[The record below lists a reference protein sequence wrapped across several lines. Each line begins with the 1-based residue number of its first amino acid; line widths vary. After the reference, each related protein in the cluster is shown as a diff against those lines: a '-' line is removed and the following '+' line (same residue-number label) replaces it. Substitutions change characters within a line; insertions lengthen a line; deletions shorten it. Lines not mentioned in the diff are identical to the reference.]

1 MLFFTAPSMKIF
13 ALFWLVLLLST
24 SLAASAQEYKEY
36 RVRFPAATGQKLAL
50 DMRGSSVVVEA
61 YEGDEL
67 IIKGNGYE
75 ATPERAQGLRPLGQS
90 PAADN
95 THLGLAATL
104 TGNTVRVQQ
113 VSPKR
118 VTYTL
123 RVPRRAALVYT
134 ETTWNGGELRVT
146 GLLNT
151 VELTL
156 KNTNATLTNV
166 TGPVVANSVSG
177 SITVRFAALAA
188 APTAISQI
196 SGSIDISLLPA
207 TKATLALRTM
217 SGEITTDFGLAQPS
231 PGASQLGGRRVAGP
245 LNGGGPRLSLHTLS
259 GNIFVRKTK

>member
-1 MLFFTAPSMKIF
+1 MKTY
-13 ALFWLVLLLST
+13 ALSWLVLFLGT
-24 SLAASAQEYKEY
+24 SLIASAQEYKEY
-36 RVRFPAATGQKLAL
+36 RVRFPVATGQKLAL
-50 DMRGSSVVVEA
+50 DMSGSSVVVEA
-61 YEGDEL
+61 YDGDEL
-67 IIKGNGYE
+67 IVKANGYE
-75 ATPERAQGLRPLGQS
+75 ATPQRAQGLRPLGQ
-90 PAADN
+90 PLATDN

-118 VTYTL
+118 VSYTL
-123 RVPRRAALVYT
+123 RVPRYAALVYT
-134 ETTWNGGELRVT
+134 ETTWSGGELRVT

-151 VELTL
+151 VELNL
-156 KNTNATLTNV
+156 KNTNATLTQV

-177 SITVRFAALAA
+177 SITVRFAALSA
-188 APTAISQI
+188 APTAISQV

-217 SGEITTDFGLAQPS
+217 SGEIATDFGLAQAS
-231 PGASQLGGRRVAGP
+231 SGASQLGGRSVGGQ